1 MWGFLMAWRLTKRL
15 WLGLA
20 LIVVPFV
27 VLIGIETYQGMGRV
41 PALGQSHEL
50 VVHTFEVIT
59 TAQALERAVRDAES
73 GQRGYLLTGDTAY
86 LEPYRNGV
94 RDAPVLLAK
103 LKQLTADNA
112 EQQRRLPN
120 LERQI
125 GIKFGVLQKT
135 IETREREGFDAAREI
150 VSTNAGLDAMS
161 TIGGLIGA
169 IIAEEN
175 ALLAERQARLV
186 ADERSTAQAAL
197 ISGILAFAI
206 MVFGVF
212 LAVLAFRSL
221 ERAEKARSESEQHLG
236 LLVNGVADYA
246 IYMLDPQGNVT
257 SWNDGGRRLK
267 GYRTEEI
274 VGQHFSCFY
283 TEDDRK
289 ASVPKQVLETALREG
304 KYEGEGWRVRKDGS
318 RFWASV
324 AINPLRDATG
334 RVLGFAKITRDVTE
348 RRAQQQ
354 ALEQTRAE
362 LAQAQKMDALGQLS
376 GGIAHDFNN
385 LLAVITNCIEILH
398 RRLQT
403 ADPEVRQTIDM
414 IKRNADRAASLT
426 QRLLAFSRRQALAP
440 QPIEPN
446 KLVSGMSD
454 LLRRALG
461 ESIALETVLGSGVWL
476 TSADPNQLETA
487 ILNVAVNARDAMPN
501 GGKLTI
507 ETSNAFLDEPYAAAH
522 QEVTPGQYAMIAVSD
537 TGIGMKK
544 DVIAKAFDPFFT
556 TKEHGTGLGLSQVFG
571 FIKQSGGHAKIY
583 SEPGEG
589 TTIKLYLPR
598 LIVAEDAKALSDER
612 QIAAHSDGETILLVD
627 DEEDVRTSTAQLL
640 RDLGYRVL
648 VAPDARA
655 ALRRRKRTSICC
667 LLMSDCR
674 TASTVVNSLT
684 RCGDAGLP
692 SRCSSRPV
700 TRATPSSTTG
710 ALIRV

>member
-186 ADERSTAQAAL
+186 ADERSTAKAAL

-221 ERAEKARSESEQHLG
+221 RELKKHAAKASNTSGACERVTDYGSICWTRKAGHQLE
-236 LLVNGVADYA
+236 Y
-246 IYMLDPQGNVT
+246 
-257 SWNDGGRRLK
+257 GGRRLK

-461 ESIALETVLGSGVWL
+461 ES
-476 TSADPNQLETA
+476 
-487 ILNVAVNARDAMPN
+487 
-501 GGKLTI
+501 
-507 ETSNAFLDEPYAAAH
+507 
-522 QEVTPGQYAMIAVSD
+522 
-537 TGIGMKK
+537 
-544 DVIAKAFDPFFT
+544 
-556 TKEHGTGLGLSQVFG
+556 
-571 FIKQSGGHAKIY
+571 
-583 SEPGEG
+583 
-589 TTIKLYLPR
+589 
-598 LIVAEDAKALSDER
+598 
-612 QIAAHSDGETILLVD
+612 
-627 DEEDVRTSTAQLL
+627 
-640 RDLGYRVL
+640 
-648 VAPDARA
+648 
-655 ALRRRKRTSICC
+655 
-667 LLMSDCR
+667 
-674 TASTVVNSLT
+674 
-684 RCGDAGLP
+684 
-692 SRCSSRPV
+692 SR
-700 TRATPSSTTG
+700 
-710 ALIRV
+710 